1 MVLVSPD
8 KIAAVM
14 ALAPLPHSFAELDEM
29 VSRGLPAGALKA
41 SSGHICVSA
50 DAPEGGSVERHDA
63 ISLPEAWDAASTAAA
78 RCFG

>member
-14 ALAPLPHSFAELDEM
+14 ALAPLPHSFTELDEM

-41 SSGHICVSA
+41 SSGHICMSA
-50 DAPEGGSVERHDA
+50 DAP
-63 ISLPEAWDAASTAAA
+63 
-78 RCFG
+78 

>member
-1 MVLVSPD
+1 MVLVSPE

-14 ALAPLPHSFAELDEM
+14 ALAPAPHSLAELDEM

-41 SSGHICVSA
+41 SSGHICMSA